1 MDNQFVPFE
10 ISKSLH
16 DHGFKEPCFG
26 WKFVDG
32 SSPNVHIEN
41 AHNKF
46 HLPMPLWQQAID
58 FLEKK
63 LEMCFMVYYNQN
75 NGKWGYALYSF
86 DERIDIRIEDTDEK
100 SRLYGNGTHKTKEEA
115 IISGIKEG
123 IKLIKC

>member
-1 MDNQFVPFE
+1 
-10 ISKSLH
+10 
-16 DHGFKEPCFG
+16 
-26 WKFVDG
+26 
-32 SSPNVHIEN
+32 
-41 AHNKF
+41 
-46 HLPMPLWQQAID
+46 MPLWQQAID